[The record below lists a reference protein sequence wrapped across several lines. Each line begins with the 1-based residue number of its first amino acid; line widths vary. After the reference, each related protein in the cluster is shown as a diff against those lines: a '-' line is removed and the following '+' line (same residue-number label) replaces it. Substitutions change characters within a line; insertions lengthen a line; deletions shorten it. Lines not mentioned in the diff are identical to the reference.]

1 LAFNR
6 LFSGTL
12 SDPISANQNF
22 QTYISGSSASPYSG
36 SANLNL
42 SGESLAI
49 VNYVRRRFGE
59 PILPMNAPNESIFIA
74 FEDATIKYSAIINT
88 FQIRNWMSNMLG
100 LKKDFS
106 LDDLTNKLPMNQ
118 FSMLKRITEGIAG
131 EIAPA
136 VGGKNNIRKMYI
148 NLVAGQQDYTIP
160 NDIIDYQS
168 SSALRDYMKSISS
181 QLTSDQVILKEI
193 YHFSP
198 TTLYRFYDPY
208 SSINMLSQE
217 FSFESFNT
225 ETIFYV
231 LPLWNDILR
240 AQMLGLNDKVRRSN
254 FSYERVGDRFKIFP
268 VPKQGMKL
276 FLDVAFGGTNPFA
289 PFGSLS
295 ADQSITGISNLSNA
309 PFTDIAYDKIN
320 SIGKQWIREYTFATS
335 QTIEGYIRRKFK
347 SIPIPNGDV
356 QLDGDDLVRE
366 GIALQEKL
374 EKQLREDL
382 EKLTNVELMKQE
394 AEILD
399 NAQKQL
405 NQMPNFIYI
414 F

>member
-1 LAFNR
+1 
-6 LFSGTL
+6 LFTGNL
-12 SDPISANQNF
+12 SDPITSNINF
-22 QTYISGSSASPYSG
+22 QTYLSGPTASPYSG
-36 SANLNL
+36 SSNLNL
-42 SGESLAI
+42 SGEALSI
-49 VNYVRRRFGE
+49 VNYVRRKFGE
-59 PILPMNAPNESIFIA
+59 PVLPANLPNESIFIS

-106 LDDLTNKLPMNQ
+106 LNDLTGKLPMNQ

-136 VGGKNNIRKMYI
+136 VGGKNNIRKMHI
-148 NLVAGQQDYTIP
+148 NLVGGQQDYIIP
-160 NDIIDYQS
+160 DDIVDS
-168 SSALRDYMKSISS
+168 KTTSALRDYMNSISS
-181 QLTSDQVILKEI
+181 QLSSDQIIIKEVF
-193 YHFSP
+193 HFSP

-254 FSYERVGDRFKIFP
+254 FSYERVGDRLRIMP
-268 VPKQGMKL
+268 TPKQGMKL

-320 SIGKQWIREYTFATS
+320 SIGKNFIREYTFATCM
-335 QTIEGYIRRKFK
+335 TIEGRIRRKFK

-356 QLDGDDLVRE
+356 TLDGAELVQE
-366 GIALQEKL
+366 GFELQEKL
-374 EKQLREDL
+374 EKTLRDDL
-382 EKLTNVELMKQE
+382 EHLTNVSLMEQE
-394 AEILD
+394 AKILEF
-399 NAQKQL
+399 AKQQES
-405 NQMPNFIYI
+405 NFPGFIYM